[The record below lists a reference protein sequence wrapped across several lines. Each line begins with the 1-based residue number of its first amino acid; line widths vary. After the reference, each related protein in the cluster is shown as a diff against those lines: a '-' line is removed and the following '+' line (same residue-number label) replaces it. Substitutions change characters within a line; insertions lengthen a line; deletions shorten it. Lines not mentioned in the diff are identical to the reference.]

1 MHNLYETFNT
11 TNEGVEK
18 INGGDNTSVWT
29 IDYIMKEVLYLMKHL
44 VYQKIGQF
52 ISVIAKSCPVR
63 LLQHT
68 G

>member
-11 TNEGVEK
+11 SNESAEK
-18 INGGDNTSVWT
+18 INGGHSTSVWT
-29 IDYIMKEVLYLMKHL
+29 IDYIMKEVLYIMDNL
-44 VYQKIGQF
+44 VYWKSGQF
-52 ISVIAKSCPVR
+52 NSVIAKSCPVR